1 MEVSMTDSVLRV
13 SAIALGAAAFLSLSP
28 LSAARADTSAEPAP
42 TPTTAAPASTAAAP
56 ASAPAPAAAAAPS
69 LSEPAPTPGW
79 AEGPSSGATA
89 AAHPYVRHY
98 AHRYTRRYAW
108 RNGHR
113 YVTYG
118 DNPVAVAATGV
129 AGGVADLGSLAA
141 YPFYCFPNYGSCSV
155 HWYH

>member
-1 MEVSMTDSVLRV
+1 MTDSVLRV
-13 SAIALGAAAFLSLSP
+13 SAIALGAAAFISFSP
-28 LSAARADTSAEPAP
+28 LSAASADTSAEPAP
-42 TPTTAAPASTAAAP
+42 TPSVSAPASTG
-56 ASAPAPAAAAAPS
+56 ASPAAAAPS

-79 AEGPSSGATA
+79 AEAPSSGATA
-89 AAHPYVRHY
+89 AQRPNVRHY

-118 DNPVAVAATGV
+118 DNPVAVTATGV

-141 YPFYCFPNYGSCSV
+141 YPFYCFPNYGSCPV